1 MHMKIPLYEHGQQ
14 GNESCRVYLH
24 RYYGMIRKRNER
36 AFGKRRKRVSRGTAR
51 LNLVC
56 HVLED
61 KQAGNVDRRLL
72 VALGYIKIRWA
83 TQPCFIVFC
92 RLQSLDTDLVLV
104 PCCPIVH
111 TYIMTQRAAP
121 SPLGSGRR
129 GSEESYD
136 QRQSQK

>member
-51 LNLVC
+51 PNLVC

-83 TQPCFIVFC
+83 TQPCFIVFADSNPWIPTSF
-92 RLQSLDTDLVLV
+92 LFPVV
-104 PCCPIVH
+104 PLCIR
-111 TYIMTQRAAP
+111 T
-121 SPLGSGRR
+121 L
-129 GSEESYD
+129 
-136 QRQSQK
+136 